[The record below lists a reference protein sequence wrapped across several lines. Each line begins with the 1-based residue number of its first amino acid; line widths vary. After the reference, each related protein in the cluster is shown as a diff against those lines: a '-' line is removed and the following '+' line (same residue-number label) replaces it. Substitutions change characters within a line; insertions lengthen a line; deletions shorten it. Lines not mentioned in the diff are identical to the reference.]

1 MADTK
6 RPAFEIKET
15 GMTVKDRPLGEG
27 LFLCDGEDDIP
38 AGAWL
43 TSLTFYGEFVLASHL
58 DTKFPGGCP
67 GYPGTFLLQKPLEQ
81 YAMVIDP
88 RCPAAKINDPRG
100 TIESHH
106 ALYIIFTPHS
116 GTDESVNVEVSQDE
130 MPATLYMTGKLHQLL
145 AIRTVKKIK
154 KGEQIFM
161 DYGDVFWK
169 KTKYDDNGLSC
180 SFAQKLQRTM

>member
-1 MADTK
+1 
-6 RPAFEIKET
+6 
-15 GMTVKDRPLGEG
+15 MTVKDHPLGEG
-27 LFLCDGEDDIP
+27 LFLCDGVEDIP
-38 AGAWL
+38 AGVWL
-43 TSLTFYGEFVLASHL
+43 TTLNFYGEFVLASHL
-58 DTKFPGGCP
+58 DTKFPDGCP

-100 TIESHH
+100 TIESHN

-116 GTDESVNVEVSQDE
+116 GTGDSVNVEVSQNE
-130 MPATLYMTGKLHQLL
+130 MPATLYMTGTLHHLL